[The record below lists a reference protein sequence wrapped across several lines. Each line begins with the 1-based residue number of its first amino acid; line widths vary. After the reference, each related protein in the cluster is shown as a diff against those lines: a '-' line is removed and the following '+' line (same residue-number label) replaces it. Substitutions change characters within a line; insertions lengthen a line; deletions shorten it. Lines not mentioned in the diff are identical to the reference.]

1 MIPSCPPE
9 VQSQPTAATK
19 RPAAADELGL
29 DATFLTDRLAVL
41 SERLDRAVASACRA
55 PLRELVGR
63 PQHRIDGLQPCR
75 ASQRDGG

>member
-1 MIPSCPPE
+1 MIPSCPTE
-9 VQSQPTAATK
+9 VQSGPTAATK

-29 DATFLTDRLAVL
+29 EATFRSGRLAVL
-41 SERLDRAVASACRA
+41 SVRLDQAVASACRA
-55 PLRELVGR
+55 QLRELLDR